1 MTSKKKS
8 YFLAIDQGTSGTK
21 AIIFDAH
28 GSIKIKR
35 TSPLKSHYPKANYV
49 EQIPEEIYHSVLT
62 AVKDCLAAFEQ
73 KFPNQNNNII
83 ACGISNQ
90 RETFVLWDKHGNPL
104 HNAVVWQCKRS
115 NSICETLID
124 RKLESVIH
132 AKTGLTIDPYFS
144 ATKVIWLYENNKTV
158 KRAIDAGEAFFGT
171 VDTWLLYKLTEGKS
185 YKTDHTNASR
195 TLFYNIYELNWDK
208 ALLEQYGLKN
218 LNLPEVTYSSDDF
231 GVASFDG
238 AAKQAIPIT
247 GIIGDSQA
255 AFFGEECF
263 GIGTAKATLG
273 TGCSILWNTDKLST
287 DLNNNM
293 LTTIGWSLKGQL
305 SYALEGI
312 IVSCGATIEWLKN
325 QLSLFDSYDEIE
337 PMVVS
342 LKSNEGVY
350 LIPAFSGMGAPYW
363 QKNWKAS
370 IHGLTFSTSKEHLLR
385 AGLESIAYQIKDGIQ
400 SLETKT
406 NTSLKGL
413 KVNGGIAA
421 NSFLMQIIADL
432 LNRPITMVGITDIS
446 AWGAAMIAGLGV
458 HYWKDM
464 NDLPQL
470 SKEVSKTYYPN
481 TSNSSIHYTYA
492 TWSKI
497 IENKKEETF

>member
-1 MTSKKKS
+1 
-8 YFLAIDQGTSGTK
+8 
-21 AIIFDAH
+21 
-28 GSIKIKR
+28 
-35 TSPLKSHYPKANYV
+35 
-49 EQIPEEIYHSVLT
+49 
-62 AVKDCLAAFEQ
+62 
-73 KFPNQNNNII
+73 
-83 ACGISNQ
+83 
-90 RETFVLWDKHGNPL
+90 
-104 HNAVVWQCKRS
+104 
-115 NSICETLID
+115 
-124 RKLESVIH
+124 
-132 AKTGLTIDPYFS
+132 
-144 ATKVIWLYENNKTV
+144 
-158 KRAIDAGEAFFGT
+158 
-171 VDTWLLYKLTEGKS
+171 
-185 YKTDHTNASR
+185 
-195 TLFYNIYELNWDK
+195 
-208 ALLEQYGLKN
+208 LKN

-385 AGLESIAYQIKDGIQ
+385 AGLESIAYQIKDVIQ

-406 NTSLKGL
+406 NTSLKVL